1 MHLVPEGIIEKYSN
15 RDSFANIPEWKK
27 DFNKE
32 APDAKVRLLKAA
44 LIVVQ
49 IVLVGT
55 KEDLV
60 DNEEE
65 VDKLTKAGQTAITE
79 QEHEAMGMQVGQ
91 A

>member
-1 MHLVPEGIIEKYSN
+1 M
-15 RDSFANIPEWKK
+15 
-27 DFNKE
+27 
-32 APDAKVRLLKAA
+32 RLLNAA

-65 VDKLTKAGQTAITE
+65 VDKLTKVGQTAITE